1 MASEDLAN
9 LSLDRGA
16 EEGFAFEFDDDEEE
30 VMDLRWCVVGRFLC
44 DKSIHVNSMMVRM
57 ADLWRPV
64 KGVQIKEAKQ
74 GLFLFRFNHPLDM
87 EEVLRNGPWTFDN
100 HLLIME
106 RVQIGVQIENIP
118 LYHADFWVQVH
129 DLPTGLMKE
138 TVGTQLANYIGS
150 FVEYDK
156 NNKSSFWRQYMRL
169 RVKVDVR
176 LPLKKNTKVKD
187 RHGNW
192 CTVKFKYEKLG
203 IFCFLCG
210 VLGHAEN
217 RCEIRFTMDADE
229 VTREWSNDLRAEPRR
244 SAGRQTSRWL
254 LEERG
259 GGSNNRGVGGGTTT
273 GSGGGDFREARQSSG
288 EQSMHGPADLNVQ
301 NNTLGNPII
310 PSHNSQQNP
319 INPFQF
325 PVGQQSLPINSP
337 LISCPTITS
346 KVNNQPF
353 PPPSLVFRATTN
365 KHSKKGQ
372 AIRDISKTIS
382 SFQSSTNHNL
392 SLTPSVHVTLP
403 PKLSINQPIIEPIIL
418 PDPTISK
425 NNSTSNHTLTP
436 HPTTLNNPPTSNHIS
451 TPHPN
456 IPKVLR
462 QEKLTPITTQHI
474 SHDSNNV
481 STPMHGPIHITDE
494 TDEPEEMEIHV
505 ERKRRRDEE
514 IKQSSVL
521 DDLHQHFLSA
531 GPGSQDCRQQ

>member
-9 LSLDRGA
+9 LSLDGGA

-169 RVKVDVR
+169 RVKIDVR
-176 LPLKKNTKVKD
+176 LPLKKDTRVKD
-187 RHGNW
+187 RFGNW
-192 CTVKFKYEKLG
+192 CTVLFKYEKLG
-203 IFCFLCG
+203 TFCFLCG

-217 RCEIRFTMDADE
+217 RCEIRFAMESDDGI
-229 VTREWSNDLRAEPRR
+229 RNWNNDLRAEPRR
-244 SAGRQTSRWL
+244 LAGRQSSRWL

-259 GGSNNRGVGGGTTT
+259 GIPNSR
-273 GSGGGDFREARQSSG
+273 GSGGGSTTRAGGEFSEARQNSG
-288 EQSMHGPADLNVQ
+288 AHSMHGPTTVNVQ
-301 NNTLGNPII
+301 NISIENPITTG
-310 PSHNSQQNP
+310 HNSHLFP
-319 INPFQF
+319 IKTNNDTIITAPKNITSL
-325 PVGQQSLPINSP
+325 PQSLSNYSP
-337 LISCPTITS
+337 LTS
-346 KVNNQPF
+346 GPPVNHTSTSQPLPSSSLVFSAQPNNQPH
-353 PPPSLVFRATTN
+353 PKRDPTPNSL
-365 KHSKKGQ
+365 
-372 AIRDISKTIS
+372 S
-382 SFQSSTNHNL
+382 SVKPHL
-392 SLTPSVHVTLP
+392 PLTPSGHVTL
-403 PKLSINQPIIEPIIL
+403 SFNQPIIEPIII
-418 PDPTISK
+418 PDPT
-425 NNSTSNHTLTP
+425 L
-436 HPTTLNNPPTSNHIS
+436 LNTPPTSNHKLPPHNSILQIS
-451 TPHPN
+451 PSPKHNLTRQFNKPN
-456 IPKVLR
+456 NILHHS
-462 QEKLTPITTQHI
+462 HI
-474 SHDSNNV
+474 SVH
-481 STPMHGPIHITDE
+481 TTDN
-494 TDEPEEMEIHV
+494 TNEPEDMEVHL
-505 ERKRRRDEE
+505 ERKRRRDAETKTNPVPNE
-514 IKQSSVL
+514 T
-521 DDLHQHFLSA
+521 HQHFLSA
-531 GPGSQDCRQQ
+531 GPGSQDCREQ